1 MTINYAGSTA
11 LITGASAGLGA
22 EFARQLAARGA
33 NLILVARRT
42 DRLDAL
48 ANELTAKHGVTVTA
62 LSADLTKHGAASAI
76 AKQIAE
82 RGLDV
87 STLINN
93 AGFGTHGAFK
103 DSDAGRVS
111 NEVALNVTALTELT
125 QAFYPTLLKRGTGAL
140 VNVASTGAFQPVPL
154 MAVYG
159 ATKAYVLSFTEA
171 LWFEAKDS
179 GLRVLALCPGATETE
194 FFDVAGD
201 AARIGAFETP
211 EKVVSLTLKT
221 LDRPNAGPSI
231 ISGARSKVMAWSERL
246 VSRRTVVNLSG
257 SLSARPAKS

>member
-11 LITGASAGLGA
+11 LVTGASAGLGA

-42 DRLDAL
+42 DRLEAL
-48 ANELTAKHGVTVTA
+48 ADELTAKHGVSVTV
-62 LSADLTKHGAASAI
+62 LSADLAKHGAASAL
-76 AKQIAE
+76 AKQVVE

-87 STLINN
+87 STLINS

-103 DSDAGRVS
+103 DADADRVS
-111 NEVALNVTALTELT
+111 NEVALNVGALTELT
-125 QAFYPTLLKRGTGAL
+125 RAFYPNLLNHGTGAL

-171 LWFEAKDS
+171 LWYESKDS

-194 FFDVAGD
+194 FFDVAGE

-211 EKVVSLTLKT
+211 EKVVALTLKT

-257 SLSARPAKS
+257 SLSARPAKN